1 MIASLS
7 ESNFH
12 RPSVQIMIVGKLQML
27 ESESFLFQCTR
38 ILNVVSVERKGV
50 HSLQEALLGGITCRM
65 TSRI

>member
-1 MIASLS
+1 MVASLS
-7 ESNFH
+7 KSNFH
-12 RPSVQIMIVGKLQML
+12 RPSVGELQML

-38 ILNVVSVERKGV
+38 ILNVVSVERKSV